1 MPEKLATNAPEL
13 SVLTVAV
20 ATSTP
25 FLLKETVIDLPTTAT
40 VPDLTFP
47 DTVTTGFL
55 ETEALELESLATT
68 LDFLPTTKA
77 LANVT
82 AAPLEHSPP
91 IVLVVSV
98 YLPAALG
105 VAMVNTPLV
114 RSALITLEI
123 ELTPVFCCSQPTE
136 TVQPSLTREILIN
149 KVSPGN
155 TVVTLEV
162 LSIGASKA
170 HFAYKV
176 TFEATPG
183 E

>member
-1 MPEKLATNAPEL
+1 MPEKLATNAPEE
-13 SVLTVAV
+13 SVFTLAE

-25 FLLKETVIDLPTTAT
+25 FLLNETFICLPTTAT
-40 VPDLTFP
+40 DPDFAFP

-55 ETEALELESLATT
+55 ETKVLEVESLATT
-68 LDFLPTTKA
+68 LDFLPTVKA
-77 LANVT
+77 LAKVT

-98 YLPAALG
+98 YLPAVLG
-105 VAMVNTPLV
+105 VAIVKTPLV

-123 ELTPVFCCSQPTE
+123 ELTPVSCSHPTV

-149 KVSPGN
+149 KLSPGN

-162 LSIGASKA
+162 LSIGASKV
-170 HFAYKV
+170 HFANKV
-176 TFEATPG
+176 TSEATPG